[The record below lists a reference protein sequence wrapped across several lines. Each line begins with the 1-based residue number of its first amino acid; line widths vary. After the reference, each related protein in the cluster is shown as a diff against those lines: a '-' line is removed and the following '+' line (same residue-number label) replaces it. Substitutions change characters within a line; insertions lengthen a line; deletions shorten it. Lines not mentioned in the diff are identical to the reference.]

1 MSTLKSFLILLFFSL
16 ILTQGTESPNNQTS
30 KQSEVKEP
38 KEQKE
43 PSNNTDEIIDEDIE
57 DTEHTTNNTYSRRR
71 PEYDKFRPFNLS
83 YDEMDK
89 MIFCTFVIQET
100 LREKRDE
107 LIKVQKRMNLTTPN
121 IVYEKLGTDMF
132 EKCNKDVDI
141 NEVNKFVKNMTY
153 FNNFK
158 FDKSYKTL
166 VELDFDKYNNESD
179 LTLTMDQQV
188 LMYKYQSV
196 EEVFR
201 QKRADQRDTTEKEN
215 QKLKIGSFELE
226 NIPNSIK
233 FTAFLVVLILLFGG
247 VFYFLKSLEKKPKDK
262 KKHKKKKNQ

>member
-16 ILTQGTESPNNQTS
+16 ILTQGTESPKNQTS

-38 KEQKE
+38 KEHKE
-43 PSNNTDEIIDEDIE
+43 PTNNTDEIIDEEIE
-57 DTEHTTNNTYSRRR
+57 ETEHTTHNTYSRRR

-188 LMYKYQSV
+188 LMYKCV